1 MNYLQILKPYFPSLP
16 ERKTKGPIFSIK
28 WDELFKNGPSKIV
41 EDKLL
46 KIWSDM
52 VFWNNFSQNNIKCQ
66 IIVIE
71 ILEQFLNFL
80 CLTNFHV
87 YNNFEQISS
96 FDAISFLM
104 MFKIVFCD
112 SYYPAGIYL
121 IKVKNGNFSTMCEIC
136 PMVSFWCL
144 NC

>member
-52 VFWNNFSQNNIKCQ
+52 VFLNNFSLNNTKCQ
-66 IIVIE
+66 TSVIE
-71 ILEQFLNFL
+71 TLEQFLNFL
-80 CLTNFHV
+80 CFNKFHLH
-87 YNNFEQISS
+87 NNFEQSS
-96 FDAISFLM
+96 CFDAVSFLM
-104 MFKIVFCD
+104 MLKIIFCD

-121 IKVKNGNFSTMCEIC
+121 IRVKNRNFSTRCEIY
-136 PMVSFWCL
+136 PIASFWYLYC
-144 NC
+144 